1 MKDIFSDSLR
11 QLRNLSIYKS
21 MKDDLKRSIL
31 ELQLRR
37 SNLVE
42 ELKEIDLQIQ
52 FLTEQLEKDND
63 L

>member
-1 MKDIFSDSLR
+1 M
-11 QLRNLSIYKS
+11 N
-21 MKDDLKRSIL
+21 DDLKRSIL

-52 FLTEQLEKDND
+52 FLTEQLEKDDD

>member
-1 MKDIFSDSLR
+1 M
-11 QLRNLSIYKS
+11 NE
-21 MKDDLKRSIL
+21 DLKRSIL

-37 SNLVE
+37 SDLVE
-42 ELKEIDLQIQ
+42 ELNKIDLQIQ

>member
-1 MKDIFSDSLR
+1 M
-11 QLRNLSIYKS
+11 N
-21 MKDDLKRSIL
+21 DDLKRSIL

>member
-1 MKDIFSDSLR
+1 M
-11 QLRNLSIYKS
+11 N
-21 MKDDLKRSIL
+21 DDLKRSIL

-52 FLTEQLEKDND
+52 FLTEQLEKDYY

>member
-1 MKDIFSDSLR
+1 M
-11 QLRNLSIYKS
+11 N
-21 MKDDLKRSIL
+21 DDLKRSIL

-37 SNLVE
+37 SDLVE

>member
-1 MKDIFSDSLR
+1 M
-11 QLRNLSIYKS
+11 N
-21 MKDDLKRSIL
+21 DDLKRSIL

-37 SNLVE
+37 ADLVE

>member
-1 MKDIFSDSLR
+1 M
-11 QLRNLSIYKS
+11 N
-21 MKDDLKRSIL
+21 DDLKRSIL

-37 SNLVE
+37 SDLVE

-52 FLTEQLEKDND
+52 FLTEQLEKDDD